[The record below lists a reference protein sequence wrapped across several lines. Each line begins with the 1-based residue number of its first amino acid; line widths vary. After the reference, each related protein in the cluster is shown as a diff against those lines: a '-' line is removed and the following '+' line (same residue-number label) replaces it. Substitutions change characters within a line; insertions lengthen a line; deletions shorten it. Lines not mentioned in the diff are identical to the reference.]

1 MKSHKARTD
10 PDVSTEISRLID
22 RYFFGTGA
30 VVALASALLIALMP
44 TAIDPLRRLLM
55 TAAAL
60 AASATFVIASRMV
73 RRRNLRLASQLGGWT
88 GVMVTLLVSV
98 GLGGGVHAAVLGFF
112 SVLICVASVTAGLR
126 TGWWMAMFC
135 GASVLGLDM
144 AERLGWLPG
153 AAADAS
159 IPLGMR
165 TTVQLMVVGC
175 SLVVSVLIARITT
188 NYVRAAS
195 EREQRFRSL
204 LHIAADWY
212 WEMDERF
219 RFSHIVEHSAPGSGI
234 AKDAR
239 LGFAPWEIE
248 GIGIDEATMDAH
260 RSDLEAHRPFRG
272 LLVRRRDAEG
282 RSRYGRVSGEP
293 RFDARGVFIGY
304 WGVGRDVTT
313 EMMAH
318 RSIVASENRY
328 RELFT
333 RTPSP
338 LLLHRAGLFI
348 DANPAAVALFG
359 YDTLEAMVGRSLLS
373 HSDGEHSRAA
383 MQARIAQLEDM
394 PIGAGVPPI
403 ELRLVTRAG
412 QPRFVRAEAVRVNA
426 PGGPAT
432 LAICHDETEQ
442 RRADAALRRSGSL
455 LSHLVESSPDC
466 ITLTEVESGRYAMVN
481 EAFGALFGY
490 GPGEVIGRTSAD
502 IDIWVYPEDRQR
514 LLDML
519 AGDGRVHH
527 LPVTFRKK
535 NGEHV
540 LMIVSGG
547 SFEADG
553 QRYLVLVSRDVGEID
568 RTRLEHQAILQAAS
582 IGIAFTRE
590 QHFLVTNPHFERI
603 FGWAPG
609 ELPGQPGSVV
619 WPSEADYRE
628 IGRIAGP
635 LLAAGQPVEAERLM
649 RRKDGSTFWCRLL
662 AKVVDPRDPSQGGT
676 IWIAEDV
683 TERRR
688 VEQALA
694 SARDAAEAAN
704 RAKSAFLAN
713 TSHEIRTPLNGLL
726 GVARLAMQ
734 SGLDDKRRG
743 QYLLQIFDSAQSLS
757 GIISDILDLSKIEA
771 GKITLEAVPFDLRD
785 TLAAVHHA
793 YLSLAEVKGLA
804 FELGIDDSVP
814 NCVSGDPLRVRQI
827 LSNYITNALKFTE
840 RGSVRIDAAYAGGR
854 LRVSVSDTGPGI
866 DTTTQQRLFMPFTQA
881 DDSTTRRYGGTGLG
895 LSICR
900 ELARLMGGEV
910 GVDSRAGE
918 GSRFWADL
926 PLPRTHETIT
936 PAGAPLPDTEALSGA
951 RILMVEDNPVNMMIA
966 TAMLEQWG
974 AVVSQATD
982 GRAALQIVDDA
993 AAHDRPFDVVLMDV
1007 QMPHMSGHEAARALR
1022 QRYDAKTL
1030 PIVALTAAALIS
1042 ERDEAMASGMNDFL
1056 TKPIDAQRLLGTLA
1070 RYVRPGQGGP

>member
-1 MKSHKARTD
+1 MKSHHAR
-10 PDVSTEISRLID
+10 PEPEVSAEISRLVD
-22 RYFFGTGA
+22 RFFFGTGA
-30 VVALASALLIALMP
+30 LVGLASAVLIALLP
-44 TAIDPLRRLLM
+44 IEPLLRTLM
-55 TAAAL
+55 AGMAL
-60 AASATFVIASRMV
+60 AASAAFAAASRLA

-88 GVMVTLLVSV
+88 GLLATFCVSL
-98 GLGGGVHAAVLGFF
+98 GLGDGMHAGVLGFF
-112 SVLICVASVTAGLR
+112 SVIICMAGITAGLR
-126 TGWWMAMFC
+126 TAMAMALFC
-135 GASVLGLDM
+135 AAAVLGLDV
-144 AERLGWLPG
+144 AERMQWLRGTG
-153 AAADAS
+153 AGTS
-159 IPLGMR
+159 IPLAVR
-165 TTVQLMVVGC
+165 TMVELMVIGC
-175 SLVVSVLIARITT
+175 SLVVSLLIARITG
-188 NYVRAAS
+188 NYVRAAN

-212 WEMDERF
+212 WEMDDRF
-219 RFSHIVEHSAPGSGI
+219 RFTHIVEHTLPGSGI
-234 AKDAR
+234 ARGLR
-239 LGFAPWEIE
+239 LGRAPWEIE
-248 GIGIDEATMDAH
+248 GIGVDDAAMDAH

-272 LLVRRRDAEG
+272 LLVRRHDAEG
-282 RSRYGRVSGEP
+282 RRRYSRVSGEP

-313 EMMAH
+313 EMVAH

-338 LLLHRAGLFI
+338 LVLHRGGRFI
-348 DANPAAVALFG
+348 DANPAALALFG
-359 YDTLEAMVGRSLLS
+359 YDTLDAMIGHSLLE
-373 HSDGEHSRAA
+373 HGGDAHSRETMHRRTAE
-383 MQARIAQLEDM
+383 LEDTA
-394 PIGAGVPPI
+394 IGVGVPPV
-403 ELRLVTRAG
+403 ELRLVSRSG

-455 LSHLVESSPDC
+455 LSHLVETSPDC
-466 ITLTEVESGRYAMVN
+466 ITLTEVDSGRYVMVN
-481 EAFGALFGY
+481 EAFTQLLGHAA
-490 GPGEVIGRTSAD
+490 GETIGRTSSD
-502 IDIWVYPEDRQR
+502 LGIWVYPEDRLR
-514 LLDML
+514 LLERI
-519 AGDGRVHH
+519 AEEGRVRH
-527 LPVTFRKK
+527 LPITFRKK
-535 NGEHV
+535 SGEPL

-553 QRYLVLVSRDVGEID
+553 QRYLVLVCRDVGEID

-582 IGIAFTRE
+582 IGIAFTRD
-590 QHFLVTNPHFERI
+590 QDFLVTNPHFERI
-603 FGWAPG
+603 FGWEPG

-619 WPSEADYRE
+619 WPSQADYEE

-635 LLAAGQPVEAERLM
+635 LLAAGKPVETERLM

-694 SARDAAEAAN
+694 AARDAAEAAN
-704 RAKSAFLAN
+704 RAKSTFLAN

-734 SGLDDKRRG
+734 PNLDDARRR
-743 QYLLQIFDSAQSLS
+743 QYLLQIFDSAQSLA

-804 FELGIDDSVP
+804 FELGIDDDVP
-814 NCVSGDPLRVRQI
+814 AWVTGDPLRVRQI
-827 LSNYITNALKFTE
+827 LSNFITNALKFTE
-840 RGSVRIDAAYAGGR
+840 RGSVRLEARYAGGR
-854 LRVSVSDTGPGI
+854 LHVSVADTGPGI
-866 DTTTQQRLFMPFTQA
+866 DADAQQRLFMPFTQA

-900 ELARLMGGEV
+900 ELARLMGGSV
-910 GVDSRAGE
+910 GVESRAGE
-918 GSRFWADL
+918 GSRFWAEL
-926 PLPRTHETIT
+926 PLPRSAQAAE
-936 PAGAPLPDTEALSGA
+936 AVGAPLPATDALNGA

-982 GRAALQIVDDA
+982 GRLALQAVDQA
-993 AAHDRPFDVVLMDV
+993 AEQGRPFDVVLMDV

-1022 QRYDAKTL
+1022 RRYDAQAL
-1030 PIVALTAAALIS
+1030 PIVALTAAALVS
-1042 ERDEAMASGMNDFL
+1042 EREEAMASGMNDFL
-1056 TKPIDAQRLLGTLA
+1056 TKPIDAQRLLATLA
-1070 RYVRPGQGGP
+1070 RYMRGTPGR